1 MKLGNGWERKLR
13 RGSASLGLCII
24 VLVAVLLLN
33 IGMTALCTSQFWFI
47 DLTPQSTYTVYQ
59 QYNNLQ
65 KQSGLYTLMDETK
78 DYLKYIIKEANK
90 DREEPVKVDIIFC
103 SEPDQLT
110 KNESMRYVYYTA
122 LGLQKQFPDTIKV
135 SWRDVWSNPS
145 SVDMYRSTSYST
157 IYPSNVIVASGT
169 EYRVSS
175 ARAFYTYDSES
186 STDVPVGYN
195 GQKQFVK
202 QILDV
207 TGAEAPICCLTINH
221 GEPFANWDLNNRAVW
236 DDYSE
241 FMNVIEGAGYEIQF
255 LDLAN
260 DEIPE
265 NCRLILTFDPQ
276 TDFVSAFGNENVTVS
291 ETKKLDAFLD
301 KSYSFMVF
309 MDAETPHLPNLEE
322 YLTFWG
328 IEYQRANGQN
338 GAGETVKGNYVINDE
353 AHALDGVGNTFIGQY
368 PVGRGIGA
376 AAMSDIIAAGT
387 EPKVIFGNAIPI
399 GFAST
404 YDRGYVMADE
414 KSGTPAYTYAHA
426 SRDGWN
432 RMIYDVFRTGT
443 TENPANFAVKEA
455 KAGGQVLTDESNNPM
470 GGSGVFNV
478 MTISAERRTV
488 GEGMGYTTV
497 NQPSFVCAVG
507 STDFAKDDLL
517 GSISYGNTDALLS
530 VLRYVGREVN
540 PVGLSFLALYDM
552 EIAEAQ
558 HMKTDSTTGETA
570 IAPGIITATVILT
583 VLPAL
588 TMTITG
594 VVVLVRRKTRR
605 QAGI

>member
-1 MKLGNGWERKLR
+1 MKFGNGWERKLR
-13 RGSASLGLCII
+13 HGSASLGLCII

-33 IGMTALCTSQFWFI
+33 VGMTALCTSQFWFI

-59 QYNNLQ
+59 QHNNLQ
-65 KQSGLYTLMDETK
+65 KQSGLYTLMDETVN
-78 DYLKYIIKEANK
+78 YLKFKIEEANK

-110 KNESMRYVYYTA
+110 KTDAMRYVYYTA
-122 LGLQKQFPDTIKV
+122 LGLQKQFPETIEV

-169 EYRVSS
+169 EFRIST
-175 ARAFYTYDSES
+175 ARSFYTYDSES
-186 STDVPVGYN
+186 NTDVPIGYN

-207 TGAEAPICCLTINH
+207 TGAEAPICCLTTNH
-221 GEPFANWDLNNRAVW
+221 GEPFANWDLNDRANW
-236 DDYSE
+236 PEYSE

-260 DEIPE
+260 EEIPE

-276 TDFVSAFGNENVTVS
+276 IDFLSSFSDENVDVS
-291 ETKKLDAFLD
+291 EAKKLDDFLN

-309 MDAETPHLPNLEE
+309 MDADTPHLPNLEE

-338 GAGETVKGNYVINDE
+338 GADETVKGNYVIKDE
-353 AHALDGVGNTFIGQY
+353 THALDGVGNTFIAQY

-376 AAMSDIIAAGT
+376 ATMSDIIAAGT
-387 EPKVIFGNAIPI
+387 EPKVVFGNAMPI
-399 GFAST
+399 TFSSIYERA
-404 YDRGYVMADE
+404 YVMADE
-414 KSGTPAYTYAHA
+414 KNGTPAYTFAHA
-426 SRDGWN
+426 TRDGWN

-443 TENPANFAVKEA
+443 NESPANYSVMVGDE
-455 KAGGQVLTDESNNPM
+455 VLKDENDAPM
-470 GGSGVFNV
+470 GGTGVFNV

-507 STDFAKDDLL
+507 STEVAKNALL
-517 GSISYGNTDALLS
+517 GSTAYGNTDALLS
-530 VLRYVGREVN
+530 VLRYMGKEVN

-552 EIAEAQ
+552 QINEEL
-558 HMKTDSTTGETA
+558 HMPTDSTTGATA

-588 TMTITG
+588 TMTVAG
-594 VVVLVRRKTRR
+594 VVVLVKRRTRR
-605 QAGI
+605 EAGI

>member
-1 MKLGNGWERKLR
+1 MKFGNGWERKLR
-13 RGSASLGLCII
+13 HGSASLGLCII

-33 IGMTALCTSQFWFI
+33 VGMTALCTSQFWFI

-59 QYNNLQ
+59 QHNNLQ
-65 KQSGLYTLMDETK
+65 KQSGLYTLMDETVN
-78 DYLKYIIKEANK
+78 YLEYIIEEANK

-110 KNESMRYVYYTA
+110 KTDAMRYVYYTA
-122 LGLQKQFPDTIKV
+122 LGLQKQFPETIEV

-169 EYRVSS
+169 EFRIST
-175 ARAFYTYDSES
+175 ARSFYTYDSES
-186 STDVPVGYN
+186 NTDVPIGYN

-207 TGAEAPICCLTINH
+207 TGAEAPICCLTTNH
-221 GEPFANWDLNNRAVW
+221 GEPFANWDLNDRANW
-236 DDYSE
+236 PEYSE

-260 DEIPE
+260 EEIPE

-276 TDFVSAFGNENVTVS
+276 IDFLSSFSDENVDVS
-291 ETKKLDAFLD
+291 EAKKLDDFLN

-309 MDAETPHLPNLEE
+309 MDADTPHLPNLEE
-322 YLTFWG
+322 YLEFWG

-338 GAGETVKGNYVINDE
+338 GADETVKGNYVIKDE
-353 AHALDGVGNTFIGQY
+353 THALDGVGNTFIAQY

-376 AAMSDIIAAGT
+376 ATMSDIIAAGT
-387 EPKVIFGNAIPI
+387 EPKVVFGNAMPI
-399 GFAST
+399 TFSSIYERA
-404 YDRGYVMADE
+404 YVMADE
-414 KSGTPAYTYAHA
+414 KNGTPAYTFAHA
-426 SRDGWN
+426 TRDGWN

-443 TENPANFAVKEA
+443 DESPANYSVM
-455 KAGGQVLTDESNNPM
+455 AGDEVLKDENDAPM
-470 GGSGVFNV
+470 GGTGVFNV

-507 STDFAKDDLL
+507 STEVAKNALL
-517 GSISYGNTDALLS
+517 GSTAYGNTDALLS
-530 VLRYVGREVN
+530 VLRYMGKEVN

-552 EIAEAQ
+552 QISEDLY
-558 HMKTDSTTGETA
+558 MPTDSTTGATA
-570 IAPGIITATVILT
+570 IAPSIITATVILT

-588 TMTITG
+588 TMTVVG
-594 VVVLVRRKTRR
+594 VVVLVKRRTRR
-605 QAGI
+605 EAGI

>member
-13 RGSASLGLCII
+13 HGSASLGLCIL
-24 VLVAVLLLN
+24 VLVAVILLN
-33 IGMTALCTSQFWFI
+33 VGMTALCTSQLWFI

-59 QYNNLQ
+59 ETNNLQ
-65 KQSGLYTLMDETK
+65 KQVGLYTLMDETV
-78 DYLKYIIKEANK
+78 DYLEYIFEQANAK
-90 DREEPVKVDIIFC
+90 REEPVKVEIIFC
-103 SEPDQLT
+103 DEPDQLT
-110 KNESMRYVYYTA
+110 AQEAMRYVYYTA
-122 LGLQKQFPDTIKV
+122 LSLQKQFPDSIKV

-157 IYPSNVIVASGT
+157 IYSSNVIVASGT
-169 EYRVSS
+169 EFRVSS
-175 ARAFYTYDSES
+175 ARSFYTYDSES
-186 STDVPVGYN
+186 QTDVPVGYN

-207 TGAEAPICCLTINH
+207 TGAEAPICCLTVNH
-221 GEPFANWDLNNRAVW
+221 GEPFANLDLNDRASW
-236 DDYSE
+236 LEYGE
-241 FMNVIEGAGYEIQF
+241 FMNVIEGAGYEIQY
-255 LDLAN
+255 LNLET

-276 TDFVSAFGNENVTVS
+276 TDFVSAFGNENVALS

-309 MDAETPHLPNLEE
+309 MDADTPHMPNLEE

-338 GAGETVKGNYVINDE
+338 ANGETVKGNYTVTDT
-353 AHALDGVGNTFIGQY
+353 AHALDGLGNTFIGQY
-368 PVGRGIGA
+368 PFGKGIGA
-376 AAMSDIIAAGT
+376 AAMSDIVAAGT
-387 EPKVIFGNAIPI
+387 EPKVIFGNAIPVA
-399 GFAST
+399 FSST

-414 KSGTPAYTYAHA
+414 ASGTPAYTYAYA

-432 RMIYDVFRTGT
+432 RMVYDVFRAGT
-443 TENPANFAVKEA
+443 AESPANYAV
-455 KAGGQVLTDESNNPM
+455 KAGGVALTDENGVPL

-507 STDFAKDDLL
+507 STEFAKNALL
-517 GSISYGNTDALLS
+517 GSTSYGNTDALLS
-530 VLRYVGREVN
+530 VLRYMGKEVN

-552 EIAEAQ
+552 QIDEAQ
-558 HMKTDSTTGETA
+558 HMHTDSTTGATS
-570 IAPGIITATVILT
+570 IAPGIMTATVILT

-588 TMTITG
+588 TMIVAG
-594 VVVLVRRKTRR
+594 VVVLVKRKTRQSR
-605 QAGI
+605 A

>member
-13 RGSASLGLCII
+13 RGSASLGLCVL

-47 DLTPQSTYTVYQ
+47 DLTPQSTYTVY
-59 QYNNLQ
+59 YEYTNLQ
-65 KQSGLYTLMDETK
+65 KQSGLYTLMDETVG
-78 DYLKYIIKEANK
+78 YLEYIIDQANAE
-90 DREEPVKVDIIFC
+90 REEPVKVEIIFC
-103 SEPDQLT
+103 NEPDQLI
-110 KNESMRYVYYTA
+110 KADSMRYVYYTA
-122 LGLQKQFPDTIKV
+122 LALQKQFPDTIEV

-169 EYRVSS
+169 EYRISS
-175 ARAFYTYDSES
+175 ARSFYTYDSES
-186 STDVPVGYN
+186 ATDVPIGYN

-207 TGAEAPICCLTINH
+207 TGAEAPICCLTVNH
-221 GEPFANWDLNNRAVW
+221 GEPFANLDLNDRANW
-236 DDYSE
+236 PEYSE
-241 FMNVIEGAGYEIQF
+241 FMNVIEGAGYEIQYIN
-255 LDLAN
+255 LET

-276 TDFVSAFGNENVTVS
+276 TDFVSAFGNENATVS

-309 MDAETPHLPNLEE
+309 MDADTPHMPNLEE
-322 YLTFWG
+322 YLAFWG

-338 GAGETVKGNYVINDE
+338 EDGETVKGNYTVLDAAN
-353 AHALDGVGNTFIGQY
+353 ALDGTGKTFIGQY
-368 PVGRGIGA
+368 PFGRGIGA
-376 AAMSDIIAAGT
+376 AAMSDIISAGT
-387 EPKVIFGNAIPI
+387 QPKVIFGNAIPVA
-399 GFAST
+399 FSST

-414 KSGTPAYTYAHA
+414 ESGTPAYTYAYA
-426 SRDGWN
+426 NRDGWN
-432 RMIYDVFRTGT
+432 RMIYDVFRAGT
-443 TENPANFAVKEA
+443 TESPANYSVQN
-455 KAGGQVLTDESNNPM
+455 GGAVLTDENGVPM

-507 STDFAKDDLL
+507 STEFAKNDLL
-517 GSISYGNTDALLS
+517 GSTSYGNTDALLS
-530 VLRYVGREVN
+530 ILRYVGKEVN

-552 EIAEAQ
+552 QIDEGL
-558 HMKTDSTTGETA
+558 HMQTDSTTGA
-570 IAPGIITATVILT
+570 SSISPGIVTTTVILT
-583 VLPAL
+583 LLPAV
-588 TMTITG
+588 TMTVAG
-594 VVVLVRRKTRR
+594 VVVLVRRKTRQQKR
-605 QAGI
+605 A

>member
-13 RGSASLGLCII
+13 HGSASLGLCII

-33 IGMTALCTSQFWFI
+33 VGMTALCTTQFWFI

-65 KQSGLYTLMDETK
+65 KECGLYTLMDETVG
-78 DYLKYIIKEANK
+78 YLEYVIDLANK
-90 DREEPVKVDIIFC
+90 DREEPVKVEIIFC

-110 KNESMRYVYYTA
+110 GAESMRYVYYTA
-122 LGLQKQFPDTIKV
+122 LALQNQFPDTISV

-157 IYPSNVIVASGT
+157 IYPSNIIVASGT
-169 EYRVSS
+169 EFRVSS
-175 ARAFYTYDSES
+175 ARSFYTYDSDS
-186 STDVPVGYN
+186 ASDVPIGYN

-207 TGAEAPICCLTINH
+207 TGAEAPICCLTVNH
-221 GEPFANWDLNNRAVW
+221 GEPFANWDLNDRANW
-236 DDYSE
+236 PEYSE

-255 LDLAN
+255 LNLET

-309 MDAETPHLPNLEE
+309 MDADTPHMPNLEE
-322 YLTFWG
+322 YLNFWG
-328 IEYQRANGQN
+328 IEYQRTNGQN
-338 GAGETVKGNYVINDE
+338 SADETVKGNYAIIDSAN
-353 AHALDGVGNTFIGQY
+353 ALDGTGNTFIAQY
-368 PVGRGIGA
+368 PVGKGIGA
-376 AAMSDIIAAGT
+376 AALSDIVSAGT
-387 EPKVIFGNAIPI
+387 QPKVIFGNAIGI
-399 GFAST
+399 TYSST
-404 YDRGYVMADE
+404 YDRAYVMED
-414 KSGTPAYTYAHA
+414 KTNGIPAYTYAQA

-432 RMIYDVFRTGT
+432 RMIFDMFRAGT
-443 TENPANFAVKEA
+443 IENPANYSI
-455 KAGGQVLTDESNNPM
+455 KANGEVLTDEKGVPM
-470 GGSGVFNV
+470 GGSDVFNV
-478 MTISAERRTV
+478 MTLSAESRTTS
-488 GEGMGYTTV
+488 EGMGYTTV

-507 STDFAKDDLL
+507 STEFVKNELL
-517 GSISYGNTDALLS
+517 GSTSYGNTDALLS

-552 EIAEAQ
+552 QIDDAQ
-558 HMKTDSTTGETA
+558 YMQTDSTTGVTS
-570 IAPGIITATVILT
+570 IAPGIITTTVVLA

-588 TMTITG
+588 TMTVAG
-594 VVVLVRRKTRR
+594 VVVLVKRKTRR
-605 QAGI
+605 GAEK

>member
-33 IGMTALCTSQFWFI
+33 VGMTALCTRQFWFI

-65 KQSGLYTLMDETK
+65 KQCGLYTLMDETIG
-78 DYLKYIIKEANK
+78 YLEYTFEQINQE
-90 DREEPVKVDIIFC
+90 REEPVKVEIIFC
-103 SEPDQLT
+103 DEPDQLI
-110 KNESMRYVYYTA
+110 KAESMRYVYYTA
-122 LGLQKQFPDTIKV
+122 LSLQKQFPDTIKV

-157 IYPSNVIVASGT
+157 IYSSNIIVASGT
-169 EYRVSS
+169 EFRISS
-175 ARAFYTYDSES
+175 ARAFYTYDSDS
-186 STDVPVGYN
+186 TTDVPIGYN

-202 QILDV
+202 QIRDV

-221 GEPFANWDLNNRAVW
+221 GEPFAEWDLNNRANW
-236 DDYSE
+236 SEYSE

-260 DEIPE
+260 EEIPE

-309 MDAETPHLPNLEE
+309 MDADTPPMPNLEE

-338 GAGETVKGNYVINDE
+338 TAGETLKGNYVVSDVAN
-353 AHALDGVGNTFIGQY
+353 ALDGIGNTFIGQY
-368 PVGRGIGA
+368 PFGRGIGA

-399 GFAST
+399 AFAST
-404 YDRGYVMADE
+404 YDIGYVMADE
-414 KSGTPAYTYAHA
+414 ESGTPAYTFAHA

-432 RMIYDVFRTGT
+432 RMIYDVFRAGT
-443 TENPANFAVKEA
+443 SESPANYSV
-455 KAGGQVLTDESNNPM
+455 KAGGEILTDENGVPM

-478 MTISAERRTV
+478 MTISAERRTL

-507 STDFAKDDLL
+507 STELAKNTLL
-517 GSISYGNTDALLS
+517 ASTSYGNTDALLS
-530 VLRYVGREVN
+530 VLRYMGKEVN

-552 EIAEAQ
+552 QIDTEQ
-558 HMKTDSTTGETA
+558 HMQIDSTTGATS

-583 VLPAL
+583 VLPAA
-588 TMTITG
+588 TMMIAG
-594 VVVLVRRKTRR
+594 VVVLVRRKTR
-605 QAGI
+605 QASKV

>member
-13 RGSASLGLCII
+13 HGSASLGLCII
-24 VLVAVLLLN
+24 VLVVVLLLN
-33 IGMTALCTSQFWFI
+33 VGMTALCTSQFWFI

-59 QYNNLQ
+59 EHSNLQ
-65 KQSGLYTLMDETK
+65 KKSGLYTLMDETV
-78 DYLKYIIKEANK
+78 DYLEYIFDQANK
-90 DREEPVKVDIIFC
+90 EREEPVKVDIIFC
-103 SEPDQLT
+103 DEPDQLT
-110 KNESMRYVYYTA
+110 KVDSMRYVYYTA
-122 LGLQKQFPDTIKV
+122 LALQKKFPDTIEV
-135 SWRDVWSNPS
+135 SWRDVWNNPS

-157 IYPSNVIVASGT
+157 IYSSNVIVASGT
-169 EYRVSS
+169 EFRVSS
-175 ARAFYTYDSES
+175 ARSFYTYDSES
-186 STDVPVGYN
+186 QIDVPIGYN

-221 GEPFANWDLNNRAVW
+221 GEPFAALDLNDRANW
-236 DDYSE
+236 PEYSE
-241 FMNVIEGAGYEIQF
+241 FMNVIEGAGYDIQY
-255 LDLAN
+255 LNLET

-276 TDFVSAFGNENVTVS
+276 TDFVSAFGNADVTVS

-309 MDAETPHLPNLEE
+309 MDADTPHMPNLEE

-328 IEYQRANGQN
+328 IEYQRTNGQN
-338 GAGETVKGNYVINDE
+338 ANGETVKGNYAVTDAAN
-353 AHALDGVGNTFIGQY
+353 ALDGTGKTFIGQY
-368 PVGRGIGA
+368 PFGRGIGA

-387 EPKVIFGNAIPI
+387 EPKVIFGNAIPVA
-399 GFAST
+399 FSST
-404 YDRGYVMADE
+404 YDKGYIMADE
-414 KSGTPAYTYAHA
+414 ETGTPAYTYAYA

-432 RMIYDVFRTGT
+432 RMIYDVFRAGT
-443 TENPANFAVKEA
+443 SENPANYTVTNSGE
-455 KAGGQVLTDESNNPM
+455 VLTDENGVPM

-507 STDFAKDDLL
+507 STEFAKNALL
-517 GSISYGNTDALLS
+517 GSTSYGNTDALLS
-530 VLRYVGREVN
+530 ILRYVGKEVN

-552 EIAEAQ
+552 QIDEEQ
-558 HMKTDSTTGETA
+558 HMQTDSTTGMTSVSR
-570 IAPGIITATVILT
+570 GIITTTVILT

-588 TMTITG
+588 TMTVAG
-594 VVVLVRRKTRR
+594 VVVLVRRKTRQSR
-605 QAGI
+605 A

>member
-13 RGSASLGLCII
+13 HGSASLGLCII

-33 IGMTALCTSQFWFI
+33 VGMTALCTGQHWFI

-59 QYNNLQ
+59 QYINLQ
-65 KQSGLYTLMDETK
+65 KQCGLYTLMDETV
-78 DYLKYIIKEANK
+78 DYLEYIIDEANK
-90 DREEPVKVDIIFC
+90 DREEPVKVEIIFC
-103 SEPDQLT
+103 SEPDQLIAA
-110 KNESMRYVYYTA
+110 ESMRYVYYTA
-122 LGLQKQFPDTIKV
+122 LSLQKQFPDTINV

-157 IYPSNVIVASGT
+157 IYPSNIIVASGT
-169 EYRVSS
+169 EFRVSS
-175 ARAFYTYDSES
+175 ARSFYTYDSES
-186 STDVPVGYN
+186 ASDVPIGYN

-207 TGAEAPICCLTINH
+207 TGAEAPICCLTVNH
-221 GEPFANWDLNNRAVW
+221 GEPFANWDLNDRANW
-236 DDYSE
+236 PEYTE

-260 DEIPE
+260 EEIPE

-309 MDAETPHLPNLEE
+309 MDADTPHMPNLEE

-338 GAGETVKGNYVINDE
+338 EAGETVKGNYAVIDSAN
-353 AHALDGVGNTFIGQY
+353 ALDGTGNTFIAQY

-376 AAMSDIIAAGT
+376 AAMSDIVSAGNL
-387 EPKVIFGNAIPI
+387 PKVIFGNAIPI
-399 GFAST
+399 AFSST
-404 YDRGYVMADE
+404 YDKAYVMADE
-414 KSGTPAYTYAHA
+414 ENGTPAYSFAQS

-443 TENPANFAVKEA
+443 AEAPANYTVKSN
-455 KAGGQVLTDESNNPM
+455 GQVLTNDSGVPM

-478 MTISAERRTV
+478 MTISAERRTTS
-488 GEGMGYTTV
+488 EGMGYTTV

-507 STDFAKDDLL
+507 STEMAKNALL
-517 GSISYGNTDALLS
+517 GSTSYGNTDALLS
-530 VLRYVGREVN
+530 VLRYMGREVN

-552 EIAEAQ
+552 QIDEGH
-558 HMKTDSTTGETA
+558 HMVTDSTTGMTSV
-570 IAPGIITATVILT
+570 APGIVAATVVLT

-588 TMTITG
+588 TMTVAG

-605 QAGI
+605 ATRA

>member
-13 RGSASLGLCII
+13 RGSASLGLCVL

-47 DLTPQSTYTVYQ
+47 DLTPQSIYTVY
-59 QYNNLQ
+59 YEYTNLQ
-65 KQSGLYTLMDETK
+65 KQSGLYTLMDETVG
-78 DYLKYIIKEANK
+78 YLEYIIDQANAQ
-90 DREEPVKVDIIFC
+90 REEPVKVEIIFC
-103 SEPDQLT
+103 NEPDQLI
-110 KNESMRYVYYTA
+110 KAESMRYVYYTA
-122 LGLQKQFPDTIKV
+122 LALQKQFPDTIEV

-169 EYRVSS
+169 EYRISS
-175 ARAFYTYDSES
+175 ARSFYTYDSES
-186 STDVPVGYN
+186 ATDVPIGYN

-207 TGAEAPICCLTINH
+207 TGAEAPICCLTVNH
-221 GEPFANWDLNNRAVW
+221 GEPFADWDLNDRANW
-236 DDYSE
+236 PEYSE
-241 FMNVIEGAGYEIQF
+241 FMNVIEGAGYEIQYIN
-255 LDLAN
+255 LET

-276 TDFVSAFGNENVTVS
+276 TDFVSAFGNENATVS

-309 MDAETPHLPNLEE
+309 MDADTPHMPNLEE
-322 YLTFWG
+322 YLAFWG

-338 GAGETVKGNYVINDE
+338 ENGETVKGNYTVLDAAN
-353 AHALDGVGNTFIGQY
+353 ALDGTGKTFIGQY
-368 PVGRGIGA
+368 PFGRGIGA
-376 AAMSDIIAAGT
+376 AAMSDIISAGT
-387 EPKVIFGNAIPI
+387 EPKVIFGNAIPVA
-399 GFAST
+399 FSST

-414 KSGTPAYTYAHA
+414 ESGTPAYTYAYA
-426 SRDGWN
+426 NRDGWN
-432 RMIYDVFRTGT
+432 RMIYDVFRAGT
-443 TENPANFAVKEA
+443 TESPANYSVQS
-455 KAGGQVLTDESNNPM
+455 GGTVLTDENGVPM

-507 STDFAKDDLL
+507 STEFAKNDLL
-517 GSISYGNTDALLS
+517 GSTSYGNTDALLS
-530 VLRYVGREVN
+530 ILRYVGKEVN

-552 EIAEAQ
+552 QIDEGL
-558 HMKTDSTTGETA
+558 HMQTDSTTGTTS
-570 IAPGIITATVILT
+570 ISPGIVTTTVILT
-583 VLPAL
+583 LLPAV
-588 TMTITG
+588 TMTVAG
-594 VVVLVRRKTRR
+594 VVVLVRRKTRQQKR
-605 QAGI
+605 A

>member
-13 RGSASLGLCII
+13 RGSASLGLCVL

-47 DLTPQSTYTVYQ
+47 DLTPQSIYTVY
-59 QYNNLQ
+59 YEYTNLQ
-65 KQSGLYTLMDETK
+65 KQSGLYTLMDETVG
-78 DYLKYIIKEANK
+78 YLEYIIDQANAQ
-90 DREEPVKVDIIFC
+90 REEPVKVEIIFC
-103 SEPDQLT
+103 NEPDQLI
-110 KNESMRYVYYTA
+110 KAESMRYVYYTA
-122 LGLQKQFPDTIKV
+122 LALQKQFPDTIEV

-169 EYRVSS
+169 EYRISS
-175 ARAFYTYDSES
+175 ARSFYTYDSES
-186 STDVPVGYN
+186 ATDVPIGYN

-207 TGAEAPICCLTINH
+207 TGAEAPICCLTVNH
-221 GEPFANWDLNNRAVW
+221 GEPFADWNLNDRANWPE
-236 DDYSE
+236 YSE
-241 FMNVIEGAGYEIQF
+241 FMNVIEGAGYEIQYIN
-255 LDLAN
+255 LET

-276 TDFVSAFGNENVTVS
+276 TDFVSAFGNENATVS

-309 MDAETPHLPNLEE
+309 MDADTPHMPNLEE
-322 YLTFWG
+322 YLAFWG

-338 GAGETVKGNYVINDE
+338 ENGETVKGNYTVLDAAN
-353 AHALDGVGNTFIGQY
+353 ALDGTGKTFIGQY
-368 PVGRGIGA
+368 PFGRGIGA
-376 AAMSDIIAAGT
+376 AAMSDIISAGT
-387 EPKVIFGNAIPI
+387 EPKVIFGNAIPVA
-399 GFAST
+399 FSST

-414 KSGTPAYTYAHA
+414 ESGTPAYTYAYA
-426 SRDGWN
+426 NRDGWN
-432 RMIYDVFRTGT
+432 RMIYDVFRAGT
-443 TENPANFAVKEA
+443 TESPANYSVQS
-455 KAGGQVLTDESNNPM
+455 GGTVLTDENGVPM

-497 NQPSFVCAVG
+497 NQPSFICAVG
-507 STDFAKDDLL
+507 STEFAKNDLL
-517 GSISYGNTDALLS
+517 GSTSYGNTDALLS
-530 VLRYVGREVN
+530 ILRYVGKEVN

-552 EIAEAQ
+552 QIDEGL
-558 HMKTDSTTGETA
+558 HMQTDSTTGTTS
-570 IAPGIITATVILT
+570 ISPGIVTTTVILT
-583 VLPAL
+583 LLPAV
-588 TMTITG
+588 TMTVAG
-594 VVVLVRRKTRR
+594 VVVLVRRKTRQQKR
-605 QAGI
+605 A

>member
-13 RGSASLGLCII
+13 HGSASLGLCII

-59 QYNNLQ
+59 EYNNLQ
-65 KQSGLYTLMDETK
+65 KQSGLYTLMDETVN
-78 DYLKYIIKEANK
+78 YLDIIINDANE
-90 DREEPVKVDIIFC
+90 DRDEPVKVDIIFC
-103 SEPDQLT
+103 AEPDLLT
-110 KNESMRYVYYTA
+110 KTDSMRYVYYTA
-122 LGLQKQFPDTIKV
+122 LALQKEFPDTIKV

-145 SVDMYRSTSYST
+145 SVDMYRSTSYSN

-169 EYRVSS
+169 EFRISS
-175 ARAFYTYDSES
+175 ARSFYTYDSES
-186 STDVPVGYN
+186 STDYPIGYN

-221 GEPFANWDLNNRAVW
+221 GEPFAGLDLNDRANW
-236 DDYSE
+236 AEYGE

-255 LDLAN
+255 LDLEK

-276 TDFVSAFGNENVTVS
+276 EDFVSVFGNENATVS
-291 ETKKLDAFLD
+291 EAKKLDAFLD
-301 KSYSFMVF
+301 KAYSFMVF
-309 MDAETPHLPNLEE
+309 MDADTPHLPNLEE
-322 YLTFWG
+322 YLEIWG
-328 IEYQRANGQN
+328 IKYQRANGQLSVDD
-338 GAGETVKGNYVINDE
+338 TTLIKGNYVIQDSS
-353 AHALDGVGNTFIGQY
+353 HALDGVGDAFIAQY
-368 PVGRGIGA
+368 PVGNGIGA
-376 AAMSDIIAAGT
+376 AAMSDIVSAGM

-399 GFAST
+399 AYSST
-404 YDRGYVMADE
+404 YDIGYVMADKE
-414 KSGTPAYTYAHA
+414 NGTPAYTYAYE

-432 RMIYDVFRTGT
+432 RMVYDVFRAGT
-443 TENPANFAVKEA
+443 AEA
-455 KAGGQVLTDESNNPM
+455 KANFSVKANGQQLVDENGDPIV
-470 GGSGVFNV
+470 GTGVFNV

-488 GEGMGYTTV
+488 GEGMGYTSV

-507 STDFAKDDLL
+507 STEVASDELL
-517 GSISYGNTDALLS
+517 KSTSYGNTDALLS

-540 PVGLSFLALYDM
+540 PVGLSFLTLYDM
-552 EIAEAQ
+552 QIAQ
-558 HMKTDSTTGETA
+558 DQYMVTDATTGAQA

-594 VVVLVRRKTRR
+594 VVVLVRRRTRR
-605 QAGI
+605 GA

>member
-33 IGMTALCTSQFWFI
+33 VGMTALCTSQFWFI

-65 KQSGLYTLMDETK
+65 KQCGMYTLMDETVG
-78 DYLKYIIKEANK
+78 YLEYIFEQVNKER
-90 DREEPVKVDIIFC
+90 DEPVKVEIIFC

-110 KNESMRYVYYTA
+110 KTDSMRYVYYTA
-122 LGLQKQFPDTIKV
+122 LSLQKQFPDIITV

-157 IYPSNVIVASGT
+157 IYPSNIIVASGT
-169 EYRVSS
+169 EFRVSS
-175 ARAFYTYDSES
+175 ARTFYTYDSES
-186 STDVPVGYN
+186 ATDIPIGYN

-221 GEPFANWDLNNRAVW
+221 GEPFATLDLNDRANW
-236 DDYSE
+236 PEYGE
-241 FMNVIEGAGYEIQF
+241 FMNVIEGAGYEIRYIN
-255 LDLAN
+255 LET

-276 TDFVSAFGNENVTVS
+276 TDFVSAFGNENVALS

-309 MDAETPHLPNLEE
+309 MDADTPHMPNLEE

-338 GAGETVKGNYVINDE
+338 EAGETIKGNYVIKDSAN
-353 AHALDGVGNTFIGQY
+353 ALDGVGETFIAQY

-387 EPKVIFGNAIPI
+387 EPKVVFGNAIPVA
-399 GFAST
+399 FSST

-414 KSGTPAYTYAHA
+414 ENGTPAYTYAYA

-443 TENPANFAVKEA
+443 TEAPANYSVMANGE
-455 KAGGQVLTDESNNPM
+455 VLTDENGVPM
-470 GGSGVFNV
+470 GGAGVFNV
-478 MTISAERRTV
+478 MTLSAERRTL

-507 STDFAKDDLL
+507 STELVKDALL
-517 GSISYGNTDALLS
+517 ESTAYGNTDALLS
-530 VLRYVGREVN
+530 VLRYMGKEVN

-552 EIAEAQ
+552 QIDTDQ
-558 HMKTDSTTGETA
+558 HMVTDSTTGMTSV
-570 IAPGIITATVILT
+570 APGIITATVILT
-583 VLPAL
+583 ALPAV
-588 TMTITG
+588 TMIVCG
-594 VVVLVRRKTRR
+594 VVVLVKRKAR
-605 QAGI
+605 QASRA

>member
-13 RGSASLGLCII
+13 RGSASLGLCIL

-33 IGMTALCTSQFWFI
+33 IGMTALCTSQLWFI
-47 DLTPQSTYTVYQ
+47 DLTPQSTYTVYLQ
-59 QYNNLQ
+59 NTNLQ

-78 DYLKYIIKEANK
+78 NYLGYIIDEANK

-103 SEPDQLT
+103 AEPDQLT
-110 KNESMRYVYYTA
+110 KTDAMRYVYYTA
-122 LGLQKQFPDTIKV
+122 LALQKQFPNTIEV

-157 IYPSNVIVASGT
+157 IYPTNVIVASGT
-169 EYRVSS
+169 EFRIST
-175 ARAFYTYDSES
+175 ARSFYTYDSES
-186 STDVPVGYN
+186 SSDVPVGYN

-207 TGAEAPICCLTINH
+207 TGAEAPICCLTTNH
-221 GEPFANWDLNNRAVW
+221 GEPFAGLDLNDRANW
-236 DDYSE
+236 PEYGE

-276 TDFVSAFGNENVTVS
+276 TDFVSAFGNENVTLS

-301 KSYSFMVF
+301 KAYSFMVF
-309 MDAETPHLPNLEE
+309 MDADTPYLPNLEE

-338 GAGETVKGNYVINDE
+338 EADQTVKGNYVIQDA
-353 AHALDGVGNTFIGQY
+353 AHALDGVGNTFIAQY

-376 AAMSDIIAAGT
+376 ASMSDIIGSGS

-399 GFAST
+399 AYAST

-414 KSGTPAYTYAHA
+414 ENGIPAYTYAFS

-443 TENPANFAVKEA
+443 AESPANYSVM
-455 KAGGQVLTDESNNPM
+455 AGGEVHLVFGFCRHHP
-470 GGSGVFNV
+470 GGLFCAAGDLHQGLLDPVSDLPGVV
-478 MTISAERRTV
+478 
-488 GEGMGYTTV
+488 Y
-497 NQPSFVCAVG
+497 
-507 STDFAKDDLL
+507 
-517 GSISYGNTDALLS
+517 
-530 VLRYVGREVN
+530 
-540 PVGLSFLALYDM
+540 PVELHPEPALYLQVCRQC
-552 EIAEAQ
+552 AGGHGQ
-558 HMKTDSTTGETA
+558 GFLFL
-570 IAPGIITATVILT
+570 PGLYAAFHL
-583 VLPAL
+583 
-588 TMTITG
+588 
-594 VVVLVRRKTRR
+594 
-605 QAGI
+605 AGQSGGRGRGQ

>member
-13 RGSASLGLCII
+13 HGSASLGLCIL
-24 VLVAVLLLN
+24 VLVAVILLN
-33 IGMTALCTSQFWFI
+33 VGMTALCTSQLWFI

-59 QYNNLQ
+59 ETNNLQ
-65 KQSGLYTLMDETK
+65 KQVGLYTLMDETV
-78 DYLKYIIKEANK
+78 DYLEYIFEQVNAE
-90 DREEPVKVDIIFC
+90 REEPVKVEIIFC
-103 SEPDQLT
+103 DEPDQLIA
-110 KNESMRYVYYTA
+110 EEAMRYVYYTA
-122 LGLQKQFPDTIKV
+122 LSLQKQFPDSIKV

-157 IYPSNVIVASGT
+157 IYSSNVIIASGT
-169 EYRVSS
+169 EFRVSS
-175 ARAFYTYDSES
+175 ARSFYTYDSES

-221 GEPFANWDLNNRAVW
+221 GEPFAAWDLNDRANW
-236 DDYSE
+236 PEYSE
-241 FMNVIEGAGYEIQF
+241 FMNVIEGAGYEIQY
-255 LDLAN
+255 LNLET

-276 TDFVSAFGNENVTVS
+276 TDFVSAFGNENVALS

-309 MDAETPHLPNLEE
+309 MDADTPYMPNLEE

-338 GAGETVKGNYVINDE
+338 ANGETVKGNYTVTDPT
-353 AHALDGVGNTFIGQY
+353 HALDGVGNTFIGQY
-368 PVGRGIGA
+368 PFGRGIGA
-376 AAMSDIIAAGT
+376 AAMSDIVAAGT

-399 GFAST
+399 AFSST

-414 KSGTPAYTYAHA
+414 ESGTPAYTYAYA

-432 RMIYDVFRTGT
+432 RMIYDVFRAGT
-443 TENPANFAVKEA
+443 AESPANYSVEA
-455 KAGGQVLTDESNNPM
+455 GNELLNDENGVPM

-488 GEGMGYTTV
+488 SEGMGYTTV

-507 STDFAKDDLL
+507 STEVAKNALL
-517 GSISYGNTDALLS
+517 SSTAYGNTDALLS
-530 VLRYVGREVN
+530 VLRYMGKEVN

-552 EIAEAQ
+552 QIDEAYHTQ
-558 HMKTDSTTGETA
+558 TDSTTGA
-570 IAPGIITATVILT
+570 GSIAPGIMTATVILT

-588 TMTITG
+588 TMTVAG
-594 VVVLVRRKTRR
+594 VVVLVKRKTR
-605 QAGI
+605 QARA

>member
-33 IGMTALCTSQFWFI
+33 VGMTALCTSQNWFI

-59 QYNNLQ
+59 QFNNLQ
-65 KQSGLYTLMDETK
+65 KQCGLYTLMDETVG
-78 DYLKYIIKEANK
+78 YLEYIFEQANSE
-90 DREEPVKVDIIFC
+90 REEPVKVEIIFC
-103 SEPDQLT
+103 TEPDQLI
-110 KNESMRYVYYTA
+110 KAESMRYIYYTA
-122 LGLQKQFPDTIKV
+122 LALQKQFPDSIKV

-145 SVDMYRSTSYST
+145 SVDMYRSTSYSN
-157 IYPSNVIVASGT
+157 IYSSHIIVASGT
-169 EYRVSS
+169 EFRVSS
-175 ARAFYTYDSES
+175 ARSFYTYDSDS
-186 STDVPVGYN
+186 ASDVPIGYS

-221 GEPFANWDLNNRAVW
+221 GEPFAEWNLDDRANWSE
-236 DDYSE
+236 YSE

-260 DEIPE
+260 DPIPE

-276 TDFVSAFGNENVTVS
+276 TDFVSSFGNDQVSVS

-309 MDAETPHLPNLEE
+309 MDADTPHMPNLEE
-322 YLTFWG
+322 YLDFWG
-328 IEYQRANGQN
+328 IEYQRANGQTE
-338 GAGETVKGNYVINDE
+338 AGDTVKGNYAVIDSANK
-353 AHALDGVGNTFIGQY
+353 LDGTGNTFIAQY

-376 AAMSDIIAAGT
+376 AAMSDIVLAGT
-387 EPKVIFGNAIPI
+387 EPKIIFGNAIPVA
-399 GFAST
+399 FSST

-414 KSGTPAYTYAHA
+414 KNGTPAYTYAYA

-432 RMIYDVFRTGT
+432 RMIYDVFRAGT
-443 TENPANFAVKEA
+443 TEAPANYSVKA
-455 KAGGQVLTDESNNPM
+455 NGQVLTDEKGVPM

-507 STDFAKDDLL
+507 STEFAKNALL
-517 GSISYGNTDALLS
+517 GSTSYGNTDALLS
-530 VLRYVGREVN
+530 VLRYMGKEVN

-552 EIAEAQ
+552 QIDEEQ
-558 HMKTDSTTGETA
+558 HMHTDSTTGATS
-570 IAPGIITATVILT
+570 IAPGIITTTVILA

-588 TMTITG
+588 TMTIAG
-594 VVVLVRRKTRR
+594 VVVLVKRKTRR
-605 QAGI
+605 GANV

>member
-33 IGMTALCTSQFWFI
+33 VGMTALCTRQFWFI

-65 KQSGLYTLMDETK
+65 KQCGLYTLMDETIG
-78 DYLKYIIKEANK
+78 YLEYTFEQINQE
-90 DREEPVKVDIIFC
+90 REEPVKVEIIFC
-103 SEPDQLT
+103 DEPDQLI
-110 KNESMRYVYYTA
+110 KAESMRYVYYTA
-122 LGLQKQFPDTIKV
+122 LSLQKQFPDTIKV

-157 IYPSNVIVASGT
+157 IYSSNIIVASGT
-169 EYRVSS
+169 EFRISS
-175 ARAFYTYDSES
+175 ARAFYTYDSDS
-186 STDVPVGYN
+186 TTDVPIGYN

-202 QILDV
+202 QIRDV

-221 GEPFANWDLNNRAVW
+221 GEPFAEWDLNNRANW
-236 DDYSE
+236 PEYSE

-260 DEIPE
+260 EEIPE

-309 MDAETPHLPNLEE
+309 MDADTPPMPNLEE

-338 GAGETVKGNYVINDE
+338 TAGETLKGNYVVSDVAN
-353 AHALDGVGNTFIGQY
+353 ALDGIGNTFIGQY
-368 PVGRGIGA
+368 PFGRGIGA

-399 GFAST
+399 AFAST
-404 YDRGYVMADE
+404 YDIGYVMADE
-414 KSGTPAYTYAHA
+414 ESGTPAYTFAHA

-432 RMIYDVFRTGT
+432 RMIYDVFRAGT
-443 TENPANFAVKEA
+443 SESPANYSV
-455 KAGGQVLTDESNNPM
+455 KAGGEILTDENGVPM

-478 MTISAERRTV
+478 MTISAERRTL

-507 STDFAKDDLL
+507 STELAKNTLL
-517 GSISYGNTDALLS
+517 ASTSYGNTDALLS
-530 VLRYVGREVN
+530 VLRYMGKEVN

-552 EIAEAQ
+552 QIDTEQ
-558 HMKTDSTTGETA
+558 HMQTDSTTGATS

-583 VLPAL
+583 VLPAA
-588 TMTITG
+588 TMMIAG
-594 VVVLVRRKTRR
+594 VVVLVRRKTR
-605 QAGI
+605 QASKV

>member
-33 IGMTALCTSQFWFI
+33 VGMTALCTSQNWFI

-59 QYNNLQ
+59 QFNNLQ
-65 KQSGLYTLMDETK
+65 KQCGLYTLMDETVG
-78 DYLKYIIKEANK
+78 YLEYIFEQANSK
-90 DREEPVKVDIIFC
+90 REEPVKVEIIFC
-103 SEPDQLT
+103 TEPDQLI
-110 KNESMRYVYYTA
+110 KAESMRYIYYTA
-122 LGLQKQFPDTIKV
+122 LALQKQFPDSIKV

-145 SVDMYRSTSYST
+145 SVDMYRSTSYSN
-157 IYPSNVIVASGT
+157 IYSSHIIVASGT
-169 EYRVSS
+169 EFRVSS
-175 ARAFYTYDSES
+175 ARSFYTYDSDS
-186 STDVPVGYN
+186 ASDVPIGYS

-221 GEPFANWDLNNRAVW
+221 GAPFAEWDLDDRANW
-236 DDYSE
+236 SEYSE

-260 DEIPE
+260 DPIPE

-276 TDFVSAFGNENVTVS
+276 TDFVSSFGNDQVSVS

-309 MDAETPHLPNLEE
+309 MDADTPHMPNLEE
-322 YLTFWG
+322 YLDFWG
-328 IEYQRANGQN
+328 IEYQRANGQTE
-338 GAGETVKGNYVINDE
+338 AGDTVKGNYAVIDSANK
-353 AHALDGVGNTFIGQY
+353 LDGTGNTFIAQY

-376 AAMSDIIAAGT
+376 AAMSDIVLAGT

-399 GFAST
+399 AFSST

-414 KSGTPAYTYAHA
+414 KNGTPAYTYAYA

-432 RMIYDVFRTGT
+432 RMIYDVFRAGT
-443 TENPANFAVKEA
+443 TEAPANYSVKA
-455 KAGGQVLTDESNNPM
+455 NGQVLTDEKGVPM

-478 MTISAERRTV
+478 MTLSAERRTV

-507 STDFAKDDLL
+507 STEFAKNALL
-517 GSISYGNTDALLS
+517 GSTSYGNTDALLS
-530 VLRYVGREVN
+530 VLRYMGKEVN

-552 EIAEAQ
+552 QIDEEQ
-558 HMKTDSTTGETA
+558 HMHTDSTTGATS
-570 IAPGIITATVILT
+570 IAPGIITTTVILA

-588 TMTITG
+588 TMTIAG
-594 VVVLVRRKTRR
+594 VVVLVKRKTRR
-605 QAGI
+605 GANV

>member
-13 RGSASLGLCII
+13 HGSASLGLCII

-33 IGMTALCTSQFWFI
+33 IGMTALCASQFWFI

-59 QYNNLQ
+59 EYNNLQ
-65 KQSGLYTLMDETK
+65 KQSGLYTLMDETVN
-78 DYLKYIIKEANK
+78 YLDIIINDANEGR
-90 DREEPVKVDIIFC
+90 DEPVKVDIIFC
-103 SEPDQLT
+103 AEPDLLT
-110 KNESMRYVYYTA
+110 KTDSMRYVYYTA
-122 LGLQKQFPDTIKV
+122 LALQKEFPDTIKV

-145 SVDMYRSTSYST
+145 SVDMYRSTSYSN

-169 EYRVSS
+169 EFRISS
-175 ARAFYTYDSES
+175 ARSFYTYDSES
-186 STDVPVGYN
+186 STDYPIGYN

-221 GEPFANWDLNNRAVW
+221 GEPFAGLDLNDRANW
-236 DDYSE
+236 AEYGE

-255 LDLAN
+255 LDLEK

-276 TDFVSAFGNENVTVS
+276 EDFVSVFGNENATVS
-291 ETKKLDAFLD
+291 EAKKLDAFLD
-301 KSYSFMVF
+301 KAYSFMVF
-309 MDAETPHLPNLEE
+309 MDADTPHLPNLEE
-322 YLTFWG
+322 YLEIWG
-328 IEYQRANGQN
+328 IKYQRANGQLSVDD
-338 GAGETVKGNYVINDE
+338 TTLIKGNYVIQDSS
-353 AHALDGVGNTFIGQY
+353 HALDGVGDAFIAQY
-368 PVGRGIGA
+368 PVGNGIGA
-376 AAMSDIIAAGT
+376 AAMSDIVSAGM

-399 GFAST
+399 AYSST
-404 YDRGYVMADE
+404 YDIGYVMADKE
-414 KSGTPAYTYAHA
+414 NGTPAYTYAYE

-432 RMIYDVFRTGT
+432 RMVYDVFRAGT
-443 TENPANFAVKEA
+443 AEA
-455 KAGGQVLTDESNNPM
+455 KANFSVKANGQQLVDENGDPIV
-470 GGSGVFNV
+470 GTGVFNV

-488 GEGMGYTTV
+488 GEGMGYTSV

-507 STDFAKDDLL
+507 STEVASDELL
-517 GSISYGNTDALLS
+517 KSTSYGNTDALLS

-540 PVGLSFLALYDM
+540 PVGLSFLTLYDM
-552 EIAEAQ
+552 QIAQ
-558 HMKTDSTTGETA
+558 DQYMVTDATTGAQA

-594 VVVLVRRKTRR
+594 VVVLVRRRTRR
-605 QAGI
+605 GA

>member
-13 RGSASLGLCII
+13 HGSASLGLCII

-33 IGMTALCTSQFWFI
+33 VGMTALCTSQFWFI

-59 QYNNLQ
+59 QHNNLQ
-65 KQSGLYTLMDETK
+65 KQSGLYTLMDETVN
-78 DYLKYIIKEANK
+78 YLEYIIEEANK

-110 KNESMRYVYYTA
+110 KTDAMRYVYYTA
-122 LGLQKQFPDTIKV
+122 LGLQKQFSDTIKV

-169 EYRVSS
+169 EFRIST
-175 ARAFYTYDSES
+175 ARSFYTYDSES
-186 STDVPVGYN
+186 NTDIPIGYN

-207 TGAEAPICCLTINH
+207 TGAEAPICCLTVNH
-221 GEPFANWDLNNRAVW
+221 GEPFANWDFNDRANW
-236 DDYSE
+236 SEYSE

-260 DEIPE
+260 EEIPE

-276 TDFVSAFGNENVTVS
+276 TDFLSSFGNENVDVS
-291 ETKKLDAFLD
+291 ETKKLDAFLN

-309 MDAETPHLPNLEE
+309 MDADTPHLPNLEE

-328 IEYQRANGQN
+328 IESQRANGQN
-338 GAGETVKGNYVINDE
+338 AADETVKGNYVIKDGE
-353 AHALDGVGNTFIGQY
+353 YALDGVGNTFIAQY

-376 AAMSDIIAAGT
+376 AAMSDIISAGT
-387 EPKVIFGNAIPI
+387 EPKIVFGNAMPI
-399 GFAST
+399 AFSSI
-404 YDRGYVMADE
+404 YERGYVMADE
-414 KSGTPAYTYAHA
+414 KNGTPAYTFAHA
-426 SRDGWN
+426 TRDGWN

-443 TENPANFAVKEA
+443 TANYSVMADGEVLNDENGA
-455 KAGGQVLTDESNNPM
+455 PM
-470 GGSGVFNV
+470 GGTGVFNV

-507 STDFAKDDLL
+507 STEFAKNALL
-517 GSISYGNTDALLS
+517 GSTAYGNTDALLS
-530 VLRYVGREVN
+530 VLRYMGKEVN

-552 EIAEAQ
+552 QISEEQ
-558 HMKTDSTTGETA
+558 YMPTDSTTGVTE

-588 TMTITG
+588 TMIVTG
-594 VVVLVRRKTRR
+594 VVVLVKRKTRR

>member
-13 RGSASLGLCII
+13 HGSASLGLCII

-33 IGMTALCTSQFWFI
+33 VGMTALCTTQFWFI
-47 DLTPQSTYTVYQ
+47 DLTPQSIYTVYQ

-65 KQSGLYTLMDETK
+65 KECGLYTLMDETVG
-78 DYLKYIIKEANK
+78 YLEYIIDLANK
-90 DREEPVKVDIIFC
+90 DREEPVKVEIIFC

-110 KNESMRYVYYTA
+110 GTESMRYVYYTA
-122 LGLQKQFPDTIKV
+122 LALQNQFPDTISV

-157 IYPSNVIVASGT
+157 IYPSNIIVASGT
-169 EYRVSS
+169 EFRVSS
-175 ARAFYTYDSES
+175 VRSFYTYDSDS
-186 STDVPVGYN
+186 ASDVPIGYN

-207 TGAEAPICCLTINH
+207 TGAEAPICCLTVNH
-221 GEPFANWDLNNRAVW
+221 GEPFANWDLNDRANW
-236 DDYSE
+236 PEYSE

-255 LDLAN
+255 LNLET

-309 MDAETPHLPNLEE
+309 MDADTPHMPNLEE
-322 YLTFWG
+322 YLNFWG
-328 IEYQRANGQN
+328 IEYQRTNGQN
-338 GAGETVKGNYVINDE
+338 SADETVKGNYAIVDSAN
-353 AHALDGVGNTFIGQY
+353 ALDGTGNTFIAQY
-368 PVGRGIGA
+368 PVGKGIGA
-376 AAMSDIIAAGT
+376 AALSDIVSAGT
-387 EPKVIFGNAIPI
+387 QPKVIFGNAIGI
-399 GFAST
+399 TYSST
-404 YDRGYVMADE
+404 YDRAYVMED
-414 KSGTPAYTYAHA
+414 KTNGIPAYTYAQA

-432 RMIYDVFRTGT
+432 RMIFDMFRAGT
-443 TENPANFAVKEA
+443 TENLANYSVKANGE
-455 KAGGQVLTDESNNPM
+455 VLTDENGVPM

-478 MTISAERRTV
+478 MTLSAEPRTKE
-488 GEGMGYTTV
+488 EGMGYTSV

-507 STDFAKDDLL
+507 STEFVKNALL
-517 GSISYGNTDALLS
+517 SSTSYGNTDALLS

-552 EIAEAQ
+552 QIDDAQ
-558 HMKTDSTTGETA
+558 YMQTDSTTGVTS
-570 IAPGIITATVILT
+570 IASGIITTTVVLA

-588 TMTITG
+588 TMTVAG
-594 VVVLVRRKTRR
+594 VVVLVKRKTRR
-605 QAGI
+605 GAEK

>member
-13 RGSASLGLCII
+13 RGSASLGLCIL

-33 IGMTALCTSQFWFI
+33 VGMTALCTSQHWFI

-59 QYNNLQ
+59 QFNNLQ
-65 KQSGLYTLMDETK
+65 KQCGLYTLMDETVG
-78 DYLKYIIKEANK
+78 YLEYIFDLANK
-90 DREEPVKVDIIFC
+90 EREEPVKVEIIFC
-103 SEPDQLT
+103 SEPDQLIGT
-110 KNESMRYVYYTA
+110 ESMRYVYYTA
-122 LGLQKQFPDTIKV
+122 LALQKQFPKTISV

-157 IYPSNVIVASGT
+157 IYPSNIIVASGT

-175 ARAFYTYDSES
+175 ARAFYTYDADSAS
-186 STDVPVGYN
+186 DVPIGYN

-221 GEPFANWDLNNRAVW
+221 GEPFANWDLNDRANW
-236 DDYSE
+236 PEYGE

-255 LDLAN
+255 LNLET

-276 TDFVSAFGNENVTVS
+276 TDFVSAFGNSNVTVS

-309 MDAETPHLPNLEE
+309 MDADTPHMPNLEE
-322 YLTFWG
+322 YLDFWG
-328 IEYQRANGQN
+328 IEYQRTNGQN
-338 GAGETVKGNYVINDE
+338 ASGETVKGNYVIQDE
-353 AHALDGVGNTFIGQY
+353 AHALDGTGNAFIAQY
-368 PVGRGIGA
+368 PFGRGIGA
-376 AAMSDIIAAGT
+376 AALSDIIEAGN
-387 EPKVIFGNAIPI
+387 EPKVIFGNAIGI
-399 GFAST
+399 AFSST
-404 YDRGYVMADE
+404 YDRAYVMADATT
-414 KSGTPAYTYAHA
+414 GTPAYTYAEA
-426 SRDGWN
+426 TRDGWD
-432 RMIYDVFRTGT
+432 RMIFDMFRAGT
-443 TENPANFAVKEA
+443 NENPANYSVKADTET
-455 KAGGQVLTDESNNPM
+455 LTDKNGVPM

-478 MTISAERRTV
+478 MTLSAERRTT

-507 STDFAKDDLL
+507 STDFAKDALL
-517 GSISYGNTDALLS
+517 GSTSYGNTDALLS

-552 EIAEAQ
+552 QIDEAQ
-558 HMKTDSTTGETA
+558 HMHTDQTTGATS
-570 IAPGIITATVILT
+570 IAPGIVTTTVILT
-583 VLPAL
+583 VLPAI
-588 TMTITG
+588 TMTVAG
-594 VVVLVRRKTRR
+594 VVVLVKRKTR
-605 QAGI
+605 QGTEK

>member
-1 MKLGNGWERKLR
+1 MKFGNGWERKLR
-13 RGSASLGLCII
+13 HGSASLGLCII

-59 QYNNLQ
+59 QHNNLQ
-65 KQSGLYTLMDETK
+65 KQSGLYTLMDETVN
-78 DYLKYIIKEANK
+78 YLEYIIEEANK

-110 KNESMRYVYYTA
+110 KTDAMRYVYYTA

-169 EYRVSS
+169 EFRIST
-175 ARAFYTYDSES
+175 ARSFYTYDSES
-186 STDVPVGYN
+186 NTDIPIGYN

-207 TGAEAPICCLTINH
+207 TGAEAPICCLTVNH
-221 GEPFANWDLNNRAVW
+221 GEPFANWDFNDRANW
-236 DDYSE
+236 SEYSE

-260 DEIPE
+260 EEIPE

-276 TDFVSAFGNENVTVS
+276 TDFLSSFGNENVDVS
-291 ETKKLDAFLD
+291 ETKKLDAFLN

-309 MDAETPHLPNLEE
+309 MDADTPHLPNLEE

-338 GAGETVKGNYVINDE
+338 AADETVKGNYVIKDGE
-353 AHALDGVGNTFIGQY
+353 YALDGVGNTFIAQY

-376 AAMSDIIAAGT
+376 AAMSDIISAGT
-387 EPKVIFGNAIPI
+387 EPKIVFGNAMPI
-399 GFAST
+399 AFSSI
-404 YDRGYVMADE
+404 YERGYVMADE
-414 KSGTPAYTYAHA
+414 KNGTPAYTFAHA
-426 SRDGWN
+426 TRDGWN

-443 TENPANFAVKEA
+443 TANYSVMADGEVLNDENGA
-455 KAGGQVLTDESNNPM
+455 PM
-470 GGSGVFNV
+470 GGTGVFNV

-507 STDFAKDDLL
+507 STEFAKNALL
-517 GSISYGNTDALLS
+517 GSTAYGNTDALLS
-530 VLRYVGREVN
+530 VLRYMGKEVN

-552 EIAEAQ
+552 QISEEQ
-558 HMKTDSTTGETA
+558 YMPTDSTTGVTE

-588 TMTITG
+588 TMIVTG
-594 VVVLVRRKTRR
+594 VVVLVKRKTRR

>member
-13 RGSASLGLCII
+13 HGSASLGLCII

-33 IGMTALCTSQFWFI
+33 VGMTALCTSQFWFI

-59 QYNNLQ
+59 ETNNLQ
-65 KQSGLYTLMDETK
+65 KQVGLYTLMDETV
-78 DYLKYIIKEANK
+78 DYLEYIFDQANK

-103 SEPDQLT
+103 DEPDQLT
-110 KNESMRYVYYTA
+110 KTDAMRYVYYTA
-122 LGLQKQFPDTIKV
+122 LALQKKFPDSINV

-157 IYPSNVIVASGT
+157 IYSSNVIVASGT
-169 EYRVSS
+169 EFRVSS

-186 STDVPVGYN
+186 NTDVPVGYN

-207 TGAEAPICCLTINH
+207 TGAEAPICCLTVNH
-221 GEPFANWDLNNRAVW
+221 GEPFAQLDLNDRANW
-236 DDYSE
+236 PEYSE
-241 FMNVIEGAGYEIQF
+241 FMNVIEGAGYEIQY
-255 LDLAN
+255 LNLET

-276 TDFVSAFGNENVTVS
+276 TDFVSAFGNENVTIS

-309 MDAETPHLPNLEE
+309 MDADTPYMPNLEE

-338 GAGETVKGNYVINDE
+338 ATGETVKGNYTVTDPT
-353 AHALDGVGNTFIGQY
+353 HALDGVGNTFIGQY
-368 PVGRGIGA
+368 PFGRGIGA
-376 AAMSDIIAAGT
+376 AAMSDIVSAGT
-387 EPKVIFGNAIPI
+387 QPKVIFGNAIPVA
-399 GFAST
+399 FSST

-414 KSGTPAYTYAHA
+414 ESGTPAYTYAYA

-432 RMIYDVFRTGT
+432 RMIYDVFRAGT
-443 TENPANFAVKEA
+443 AENPANYSVTS
-455 KAGGQVLTDESNNPM
+455 AGEVLTDGNGVPM

-507 STDFAKDDLL
+507 STEFAKNALL
-517 GSISYGNTDALLS
+517 GSTSYGNTDALLS
-530 VLRYVGREVN
+530 ILRYVGKEVN

-552 EIAEAQ
+552 QIDEAQ
-558 HMKTDSTTGETA
+558 HMQTDSTTGVTSVA
-570 IAPGIITATVILT
+570 RGIITATVILT

-588 TMTITG
+588 TMTVAG
-594 VVVLVRRKTRR
+594 VVVLVRRKTRQSR
-605 QAGI
+605 A

>member
-1 MKLGNGWERKLR
+1 MKFGNGWERKLR
-13 RGSASLGLCII
+13 HGSASLGLCIL
-24 VLVAVLLLN
+24 VLVAVILLN
-33 IGMTALCTSQFWFI
+33 VGMTALCTSQLWFI

-59 QYNNLQ
+59 ETNNLQ
-65 KQSGLYTLMDETK
+65 KQVGLYTLMDETV
-78 DYLKYIIKEANK
+78 DYLEYIFEQANAK
-90 DREEPVKVDIIFC
+90 REEPVKVEIIFC
-103 SEPDQLT
+103 DEPDQLT
-110 KNESMRYVYYTA
+110 AQEAMRYVYYTA
-122 LGLQKQFPDTIKV
+122 LSLQKQFPDSIKV

-157 IYPSNVIVASGT
+157 IYSSNVIIASGT
-169 EYRVSS
+169 EFRVSS
-175 ARAFYTYDSES
+175 ARSFYTYDSES

-221 GEPFANWDLNNRAVW
+221 GEPFAAWDLNDRANW
-236 DDYSE
+236 PEYSE
-241 FMNVIEGAGYEIQF
+241 FMNVIEGAGYEIQY
-255 LDLAN
+255 LNLET

-276 TDFVSAFGNENVTVS
+276 TDFVSAFGNENVALS

-309 MDAETPHLPNLEE
+309 MDADTPYMPNLEE

-338 GAGETVKGNYVINDE
+338 ANGETVKGNYTVTDPT
-353 AHALDGVGNTFIGQY
+353 HALDGVGNTFIGQY
-368 PVGRGIGA
+368 PFGRGIGA
-376 AAMSDIIAAGT
+376 AAMSDIVATGT

-399 GFAST
+399 AFSST

-414 KSGTPAYTYAHA
+414 ESGTPAYTYAYA

-432 RMIYDVFRTGT
+432 RMIYDVFRAGT
-443 TENPANFAVKEA
+443 AESPANYSVEA
-455 KAGGQVLTDESNNPM
+455 GNELLNDENGVPM

-488 GEGMGYTTV
+488 SEGMGYTTV

-507 STDFAKDDLL
+507 STEVAKNALL
-517 GSISYGNTDALLS
+517 SSTAYGNTDALLS
-530 VLRYVGREVN
+530 VLRYMGKEVN

-552 EIAEAQ
+552 QIDEAYHTQ
-558 HMKTDSTTGETA
+558 TDSTTGA
-570 IAPGIITATVILT
+570 SSIAPGIMTATVILT

-588 TMTITG
+588 TMTVAG
-594 VVVLVRRKTRR
+594 VVVLVKRKTRQSR
-605 QAGI
+605 A